1 VARGKSEQD
10 REASDDRLLLRRAQA
25 GDAGAFTKLI
35 GRHDRRLRALAFH
48 VVGDR
53 EAMDDVMQEVY
64 LKAFRALPT
73 FKGRAA
79 VATWLH
85 RLTYNACIDELRR
98 ARRRLPTE
106 PLDDDVVQ
114 PQADVPDSG
123 DLLARRD
130 ELRAALMELTVGE
143 RGAVWLVDAMG
154 FDYGEAATI
163 MGLPAGTVGSR
174 LSRARSALRRM
185 LAPAETGTEP

>member
-48 VVGDR
+48 LVGDR

-64 LKAFRALPT
+64 LKAFRALPA
-73 FKGRAA
+73 FKGRAT

-98 ARRRLPTE
+98 ARRRLPAE
-106 PLDDDVVQ
+106 PLDDVAQ
-114 PQADVPDSG
+114 PQADAG

-130 ELRAALMELTVGE
+130 ELRAALMELPVGE

-185 LAPAETGTEP
+185 LAPAETGTER

>member
-1 VARGKSEQD
+1 
-10 REASDDRLLLRRAQA
+10 
-25 GDAGAFTKLI
+25 
-35 GRHDRRLRALAFH
+35 
-48 VVGDR
+48 
-53 EAMDDVMQEVY
+53 
-64 LKAFRALPT
+64 LKAFRALPA
-73 FKGRAA
+73 FKGRAT

-98 ARRRLPTE
+98 ARRRLPAE
-106 PLDDDVVQ
+106 MLDDVAQ

-130 ELRAALMELTVGE
+130 ELRAALMELPVGE

-185 LAPAETGTEP
+185 LAPAETGTER